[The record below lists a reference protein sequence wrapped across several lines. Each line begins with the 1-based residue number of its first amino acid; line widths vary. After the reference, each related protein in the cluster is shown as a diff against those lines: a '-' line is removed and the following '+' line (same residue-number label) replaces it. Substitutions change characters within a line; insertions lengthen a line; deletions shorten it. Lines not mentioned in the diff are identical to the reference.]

1 MLSYDPHLAIFHQ
14 PVPSL
19 AMQSKVVYDILLKN
33 RWQISDNEET
43 LMKEMFWSAREDYL
57 RYTYKTGKRYVE
69 TNNYITFF
77 APVLKEVFPDALFI
91 HLVRHPGEFVR
102 SGINRSYY
110 SRSQADDCKRIEPVS
125 GSYVRRWE
133 FMTQIEKT
141 AWLWMETNRFI
152 KDFLETMPADQYRV
166 FDFNQLSG
174 PNIDQ
179 ILSFI
184 GSKVP
189 HGKVENLIPRKINA
203 QQSLQ
208 MKSYDSWD
216 EKERGSVAEIAGDLA
231 SDLGYII

>member
-1 MLSYDPHLAIFHQ
+1 MR
-14 PVPSL
+14 
-19 AMQSKVVYDILLKN
+19 N
-33 RWQISDNEET
+33 
-43 LMKEMFWSAREDYL
+43 
-57 RYTYKTGKRYVE
+57 G
-69 TNNYITFF
+69 
-77 APVLKEVFPDALFI
+77 
-91 HLVRHPGEFVR
+91 
-102 SGINRSYY
+102 
-110 SRSQADDCKRIEPVS
+110 ADVS
-125 GSYVRRWE
+125 G
-133 FMTQIEKT
+133 
-141 AWLWMETNRFI
+141 RFI